1 MVRRLAVFAASVL
14 PLAVGQPLT
23 QPERQRAVAEL
34 QESRKLFLDAIRGL
48 SPAQWTFKPAPDRWS
63 VAECAEHVALAED
76 SYFELVSRLAKSP
89 ATPDKK
95 SDVKDEDVVKTM
107 ADRSSKR
114 VAVESLQPS
123 GRWSQEALI
132 TRFNQSRDRLIAYVQ
147 STPDGHRSRFRA
159 HRAMG
164 LIDGYQWILLASG
177 HVRRHTAQ
185 IEEVKTHSGFPK

>member
-1 MVRRLAVFAASVL
+1 MASRLAIFAASVL
-14 PLAVGQPLT
+14 PLAAGQPLT
-23 QPERQRAVAEL
+23 QRERQQAVDEL
-34 QESRKLFLDAIRGL
+34 QASRKLFLDAIGGL

-76 SYFELVSRLAKSP
+76 SYFELVSRLAKSQ

-95 SDVKDEDVVKTM
+95 SDVKDEDVVRTM
-107 ADRSSKR
+107 ADRGSKR
-114 VAVESLQPS
+114 LAVESLQPS

-132 TRFNQSRDRLIAYVQ
+132 KRFNRSRDRLVAYVH
-147 STPDGHRSRFRA
+147 STPDGLRSRFRT

-185 IEEVKTHSGFPK
+185 IEEVKAHSGFPK